1 MPVIRSSS
9 YPAELEDFLV
19 YRHPDHQDQLDREA
33 APDLQE
39 DHIDHQDQLERQD
52 FLDHHEALE
61 RQEILDHQ
69 RFLAL
74 VDEFQWWLEEIL
86 EEEDDDIEALA
97 FQEAHDRQ
105 EILDHQRFLAL
116 VDEFQWWLDEIMEED
131 DDIVGD
137 GGDSQGAHQGGPPRP
152 NHASQHGDQ

>member
-19 YRHPDHQDQLDREA
+19 YRHPDHQDQVDREEA
-33 APDLQE
+33 LE
-39 DHIDHQDQLERQD
+39 HQDQV
-52 FLDHHEALE
+52 DHQEALE

-86 EEEDDDIEALA
+86 EEEDDDNLS
-97 FQEAHDRQ
+97 
-105 EILDHQRFLAL
+105 
-116 VDEFQWWLDEIMEED
+116 
-131 DDIVGD
+131 D
-137 GGDSQGAHQGGPPRP
+137 GGDSQGAHHGGPPRP
-152 NHASQHGDQ
+152 NQASQDGDQ